1 MKKFLN
7 FLVWAWRR
15 TDWYY
20 RSMMLASFLI
30 GASLP
35 QDGAVGKYLLYA
47 GLSIPALW
55 ALRFVVYVGPRSA
68 WREYN
73 KEQEQTVEL
82 LKKDYS
88 NERRF

>member
-7 FLVWAWRR
+7 FLAWAWHK
-15 TDWYY
+15 TDWFD
-20 RSMMLASFLI
+20 RSMMVASFLI

-35 QDGAVGKYLLYA
+35 QDGAAGKYLLYA

-55 ALRFVVYVGPRSA
+55 ALRFVVWVGPRSA
-68 WREYN
+68 WKQYN
-73 KEQEQTVEL
+73 EEQEKMIDL

-88 NERRF
+88 RDRR

>member
-7 FLVWAWRR
+7 FIVWAWRR
-15 TDWYY
+15 TDWFD
-20 RSMMLASFLI
+20 RSMMVASFLI

-35 QDGAVGKYLLYA
+35 QDGPVSKYLLYA

-55 ALRFVVYVGPRSA
+55 ALRFVVWVGPRSA
-68 WREYN
+68 WKQYN
-73 KEQEQTVEL
+73 EEQEKVVDL

-88 NERRF
+88 SDRRF